1 MAFSKEK
8 IEKTLKSKN
17 YVFFENGELNINI
30 VGIRNSATGKRVT
43 NLFDDWMTI
52 SYQENGEW
60 KYFEWP
66 CTVDNGDGSARL
78 VEGQYRGCFTIGLH
92 QGKYTA
98 LKQCKPLKV
107 YRDWNL
113 KDGTYDESKI
123 YNDVAGLNIHK
134 AGLNSQQV
142 NNWSE
147 GCQVFKM
154 SPDFDAFM
162 KIVLQSSSIHG
173 KIFTYTLINSNDI
186 ATANPPIV

>member
-142 NNWSE
+142 NICVNFI
-147 GCQVFKM
+147 CINYFKE
-154 SPDFDAFM
+154 S
-162 KIVLQSSSIHG
+162 G
-173 KIFTYTLINSNDI
+173 
-186 ATANPPIV
+186 

>member
-1 MAFSKEK
+1 MVFSKEK
-8 IEKTLKSKN
+8 IEKTLKSKD

-107 YRDWNL
+107 FRDWNL

>member
-1 MAFSKEK
+1 MVFSKEK
-8 IEKTLKSKN
+8 IEKTLKSKD

>member
-1 MAFSKEK
+1 MAFSKEQ
-8 IEKTLKSKN
+8 IEKTLKMKG
-17 YVFFENGELNINI
+17 YVFFENGEFNINI
-30 VGIRNSATGKRVT
+30 VGVRNSATGKRVT
-43 NLFDDWMTI
+43 NVFDDWMTI
-52 SYQENGEW
+52 LYKENDEW
-60 KYFEWP
+60 KYFSWP
-66 CTVDNGDGSARL
+66 CTVDNGDGTARL
-78 VEGQYRGCFTIGLH
+78 VEGQYRGCFTLGLH

-134 AGLNSQQV
+134 AGTNSQQV

-154 SPDFDAFM
+154 SADFDAFM
-162 KIVLQSSSIHG
+162 KIVLQSSTIHG

-186 ATANPPIV
+186 ALANPPIV